1 MSFIIH
7 ELAALYLI
15 LTFAATALA
24 KAKTFQST
32 YFAIANERIVPV
44 GLAPTVLRIVI
55 AAELGLSLL
64 IVFRIAPQVVGI
76 VIAAVFAIFAAYK
89 LVSAKKTGIASCS
102 CAGPQTVYKATTAG
116 IIASIAASLVQACIG
131 LLYSTLSSNANA
143 ASIAIS
149 VAAFAAPV
157 TIFTVSQIRTR
168 RGTTTPIPM

>member
-32 YFAIANERIVPV
+32 YFAIANERIVSV

-55 AAELGLSLL
+55 VAELGLSLL
-64 IVFRIAPQVVGI
+64 IVFRIAPQAVGI
-76 VIAAVFAIFAAYK
+76 VVATVFTIFAAYK
-89 LVSAKKTGIASCS
+89 LVSARKTGIASCS

-116 IIASIAASLVQACIG
+116 IIASTAASVVQACIG
-131 LLYSTLSSNANA
+131 LLYATLPSNANA

-149 VAAFAAPV
+149 IAAFVAPV
-157 TIFTVSQIRTR
+157 IAFTASQIRTR
-168 RGTTTPIPM
+168 RSTTSPLPM